1 MTRSLY
7 TSYASQDIFGKI
19 VPPNLPPNISDH
31 PDKTSEKFRNFEELY
46 LRKLSTNYSQ
56 TFAIVLILRRSLQ
69 WYRRIFPILHMSKV
83 EKNRGKAY
91 WFQRPFW
98 CCSTTRDLLCVMGP
112 LGPSRIFQR
121 MTWKNLVYSL
131 TVSLSKSPTLLMN
144 TTVSCC
150 CQNLCSSCCL
160 VLLTL
165 LHYVIWSSH
174 ESETLKTLPKKTPVQ
189 ILHNRFSSVRV
200 LSCV

>member
-1 MTRSLY
+1 MTIPTKRLKNFATSRS
-7 TSYASQDIFGKI
+7 S
-19 VPPNLPPNISDH
+19 ISVSFQQI
-31 PDKTSEKFRNFEELY
+31 TF
-46 LRKLSTNYSQ
+46 KLSNCNNFKTL
-56 TFAIVLILRRSLQ
+56 FAMASTD
-69 WYRRIFPILHMSKV
+69 FPHLALVKSW
-83 EKNRGKAY
+83 KNRGKVY

-98 CCSTTRDLLCVMGP
+98 CCSTPRDSLCVMGP

-174 ESETLKTLPKKTPVQ
+174 ESETLKTLPKKPPVQ